1 MNFSVIKIIVFKRSI
16 VVLRSKV
23 KYNKISTC
31 FHPIPIIK
39 NGLRTYKKII
49 LNSKMKQRSTQRKPK
64 SKSMTEVCVD
74 PSSMARGSS

>member
-31 FHPIPIIK
+31 FYPILIIK